1 MLLVVVVVLVIIF
14 WTAHDFKKAGA
25 EVVNEKNIRKYLDY
39 LVNDNGW
46 TKSGG
51 LIPTYTSPCGKKG
64 CYADW
69 ERRIYAEYNKKK
81 LSSTEITAF
90 LSNSN
95 NLHWKRLGDTKKSRI
110 IRVAQ

>member
-1 MLLVVVVVLVIIF
+1 MEASKLVGFIIQPLSLSPL
-14 WTAHDFKKAGA
+14 

-90 LSNSN
+90 FE
-95 NLHWKRLGDTKKSRI
+95 
-110 IRVAQ
+110 QFQ

>member
-69 ERRIYAEYNKKK
+69 ERRIYAEYNKR
-81 LSSTEITAF
+81 
-90 LSNSN
+90 N
-95 NLHWKRLGDTKKSRI
+95 
-110 IRVAQ
+110 

>member
-25 EVVNEKNIRKYLDY
+25 EVVNEKNIRKYLDH

-51 LIPTYTSPCGKKG
+51 LIPTYTLLVARKAATQIGNVEFMQS
-64 CYADW
+64 
-69 ERRIYAEYNKKK
+69 I
-81 LSSTEITAF
+81 I
-90 LSNSN
+90 
-95 NLHWKRLGDTKKSRI
+95 KRN
-110 IRVAQ
+110 

>member
-25 EVVNEKNIRKYLDY
+25 EVVNEKNIRKYLDH

-69 ERRIYAEYNKKK
+69 ERQIYACHHKKK
-81 LSSTEITAF
+81 LTTAEIAAF
-90 LSNSN
+90 FE
-95 NLHWKRLGDTKKSRI
+95 
-110 IRVAQ
+110 QFQ